1 MTPPS
6 PRIGPHEGRELQL
19 MLAGT
24 KPLSMFLVP
33 IDTEFEIFPEG
44 EFDLLVSE
52 GRLAKS
58 VSLETVKHPD
68 GPDTQV
74 RRVLYALPGEEWRI
88 NAMLL
93 VNALYFSLTP
103 GWRPDLERIIGLLLG
118 YGREEIEEF
127 LASMGL

>member
-1 MTPPS
+1 MTPPQ
-6 PRIGPHEGRELQL
+6 PTIGPHEGRELEL
-19 MLAGT
+19 MLAGA

-44 EFDLLVSE
+44 EFDRLVSE

-74 RRVLYALPGEEWRI
+74 RRVLYALAGVEWRI
-88 NAMLL
+88 NAMVL
-93 VNALYFSLTP
+93 VNALYFWIMVCL
-103 GWRPDLERIIGLLLG
+103 RQDLEWIVV
-118 YGREEIEEF
+118 
-127 LASMGL
+127 